1 MELIKLNSK
10 HHQVT
15 PTQVGSGTDEG
26 IDSNGTSTTG
36 VIKDKDNDTIDSG
49 FYKPTYNLGD

>member
-1 MELIKLNSK
+1 MELIKLNSTPSGY
-10 HHQVT
+10 T

-36 VIKDKDNDTIDSG
+36 VIKQ
-49 FYKPTYNLGD
+49 